1 MSIGGIV
8 LSILAWLIL
17 AGFFWCL
24 CAAAADDSPIVP
36 GSLSRRDYPDAD
48 SWCGEPE
55 AETEPRRP
63 VPARELPAPAAA
75 QTRSLRL
82 L

>member
-1 MSIGGIV
+1 MMTAIAWIV
-8 LSILAWLIL
+8 G

-48 SWCGEPE
+48 SWCRDPEPKAE
-55 AETEPRRP
+55 AEPQRP
-63 VPARELPAPAAA
+63 VPVRDLPAPAAA
-75 QTRSLRL
+75 QTRTLRL